1 MNNKVPNDI
10 YFTIPTITSEKL
22 STFITALDSDK
33 AIGLDGIGPRIIKS
47 VANLLSTI
55 IAVLINKSIV
65 TGKFPDQLK
74 LAKVFPIYKSGSKSD
89 PWNYRPILILSTI
102 SKISER
108 HVNKHLMAY
117 LNKYRL
123 IHESQ
128 SGFRQKHSCQTALVK
143 LIDQWMICIGK
154 GDITGATFIDFRKAF
169 DLVDHK
175 ILIQKLSTYKLRNSS
190 LKWFISYL
198 ESRQQAITYDRGMS
212 HYSTI
217 TSGVPQGPT
226 LFLLF
231 INDLPEHVIICLIFI
246 QPGAC
251 SARYWL
257 VSAQQAWP
265 IRKQKHRK
273 GIKFYRCFD
282 LQRRASC
289 KTC

>member
-89 PWNYRPILILSTI
+89 PCNYRPVSILPII

-123 IHESQ
+123 IHESL

-143 LIDQWMICIGK
+143 LIDQWMICIDK
-154 GDITGATFIDFRKAF
+154 GDIIGATFIDFRKAL

-190 LKWFISYL
+190 LQWFISYL

-217 TSGVPQGPT
+217 TSGRANIIFVVHKRLT
-226 LFLLF
+226 WACHNMSNIHTAWSLFCQILTGQCTTVLT
-231 INDLPEHVIICLIFI
+231 
-246 QPGAC
+246 
-251 SARYWL
+251 S
-257 VSAQQAWP
+257 
-265 IRKQKHRK
+265 QK
-273 GIKFYRCFD
+273 
-282 LQRRASC
+282 A
-289 KTC
+289 KTRERD